1 MTINGAKTNR
11 LLLLSTRKERALRIA
26 TALRYLLLAETLVR
40 SVHEAG
46 DLTSNLLRRV
56 GIRLDRFGG
65 QLVAGNDAAD
75 LRELDAVLLSNLE
88 DDFRISEFTALVD
101 DQTGQLTGLHAEV
114 SASKPHH
121 DFSRALAEKG
131 NLAKNGFLLL
141 GLLPCL
147 LGLQFLLEFPDG
159 LALDM
164 HTFGIVCIIG
174 DDILVSVCILRRNTG
189 SLNRAVKR
197 DYLEIVGGK
206 LPEAVV
212 NHVVADRITVV
223 LLLLNRLAQD
233 KIELLDDPDDAV
245 GFELIPGGRATGFE
259 HVDLSGVAG
268 EDFAF
273 SVLATG
279 LGKKGEMA
287 EVFQCEPEFSVEKLI
302 SHQCDLGGD
311 TFLVNAVQDVDESVA
326 SSLFHDWALLSVF
339 IEGGVANTIDP
350 LVLPSVIKFTEEA
363 LEPKW
368 IDN

>member
-1 MTINGAKTNR
+1 MDSVID
-11 LLLLSTRKERALRIA
+11 RIA
-26 TALRYLLLAETLVR
+26 EKRSLKTTAVLRNLLLAETLVR
-40 SVHEAG
+40 SVHKTT
-46 DLTSNLLRRV
+46 DLTRNLLCRV
-56 GIRLDRFGG
+56 GVRFDGLG
-65 QLVAGNDAAD
+65 RQLVTGDDAAD
-75 LRELDAVLLSNLE
+75 LRELNIVLLGNLE

-101 DQTGQLTGLHAEV
+101 DQAGQLTGLHAEM

-131 NLAKNGFLLL
+131 NLAKDSFLLFS
-141 GLLPCL
+141 LLPCL
-147 LGLQFLLEFPDG
+147 LDLQFLLEFPNG
-159 LALDM
+159 LALNV
-164 HTFGIVCIIG
+164 HAFGIVCIIG
-174 DDILVSVCILRRNTG
+174 DDILVSVCVLRRNAG
-189 SLNRAVKR
+189 PLNRAVKG
-197 DYLEIVGGK
+197 DNLEIVGGE

-212 NHVVADRITVV
+212 NHVVEDRIAVV

-245 GFELIPGGRATGFE
+245 SFELIPGGRATGFE
-259 HVDLSGVAG
+259 YVDLSGVAG

-279 LGKKGEMA
+279 LGKKREMA
-287 EVFQCEPEFSVEKLI
+287 EVFQRKPEISVEKLI
-302 SHQCDLGGD
+302 SHQRDLGGD
-311 TFLVNAVQDVDESVA
+311 TFLVDAVQDVDESVA

>member
-1 MTINGAKTNR
+1 MDSVID
-11 LLLLSTRKERALRIA
+11 RIA
-26 TALRYLLLAETLVR
+26 EERSLKTTAVLRNSLLAETLVR

-65 QLVAGNDAAD
+65 QLVAGDDATD

-101 DQTGQLTGLHAEV
+101 DQASQLTGLHAEM

-164 HTFGIVCIIG
+164 HAFGIVCIIG
-174 DDILVSVCILRRNTG
+174 DDILVGVCVLRRNAG
-189 SLNRAVKR
+189 SLNRAVKG
-197 DYLEIVGGK
+197 DNLEIVGGK

-212 NHVVADRITVV
+212 NHIVADRIAVV

-245 GFELIPGGRATGFE
+245 SFELIPGGRATGFE
-259 HVDLSGVAG
+259 YVDLSGVAG

-279 LGKKGEMA
+279 LGKKREMA
-287 EVFQCEPEFSVEKLI
+287 EVFQRKPEISVEKLI
-302 SHQCDLGGD
+302 SHQRDLGGD
-311 TFLVNAVQDVDESVA
+311 TFLVDAVQDVDESGA
-326 SSLFHDWALLSVF
+326 SSFFHDW
-339 IEGGVANTIDP
+339 N
-350 LVLPSVIKFTEEA
+350 LPSFFLREDSPSRMIIGCVPYP
-363 LEPKW
+363 LEQW
-368 IDN
+368 

>member
-1 MTINGAKTNR
+1 MEFVIKNKIGRSHRNM
-11 LLLLSTRKERALRIA
+11 
-26 TALRYLLLAETLVR
+26 TALRFILLTETLVR

-65 QLVAGNDAAD
+65 QLVTGDDATD
-75 LRELDAVLLSNLE
+75 LRELNAVLLGNLE

-101 DQTGQLTGLHAEV
+101 DQASQLTGLHAEM

-121 DFSRALAEKG
+121 DFSRALTEKG

-147 LGLQFLLEFPDG
+147 LGLQFLLEFPNG
-159 LALDM
+159 LALNV
-164 HTFGIVCIIG
+164 HAFGIVCI
-174 DDILVSVCILRRNTG
+174 VS
-189 SLNRAVKR
+189 
-197 DYLEIVGGK
+197 
-206 LPEAVV
+206 
-212 NHVVADRITVV
+212 DRIEPGVRVLRINASSLDRAIERYSGVFVLGKIKAVIQQVIKDGKTVV
-223 LLLLNRLAQD
+223 LLLFDRLMENTVEIHD
-233 KIELLDDPDDAV
+233 NLHNTV
-245 GFELIPGGRATGFE
+245 GFEISSCGHTTLLEF
-259 HVDLSGVAG
+259 VN
-268 EDFAF
+268 FADV
-273 SVLATG
+273 SVGT
-279 LGKKGEMA
+279 KC
-287 EVFQCEPEFSVEKLI
+287 EVREIHQRRPKLVVQI
-302 SHQCDLGGD
+302 RIGHQRDLGGD
-311 TFLVNAVQDVDESVA
+311 TFPVDGVQDVNESGA